1 MNTRPTIKLL
11 VLLCLFIFGTAHS
24 SVFGQTQP
32 RKWQDDEPK
41 FVEYYAPML
50 GADEFA
56 TIKRGRDALIR
67 RLEEGDPGTSDRL
80 RYSRLVIGHV
90 KGFLNDPR
98 EIVRINAMRVIGE
111 LGTDESV
118 HLLIGFLDDKQ
129 ATARHMAVFAIGR
142 AFRTALDSARPAAM
156 DAGATKQVIRDLAQG
171 LENENVSLIVD
182 AYVRTFDAASAVK
195 SPNLS
200 EIPPLALIELTDAMG
215 RRVQKMND
223 ATQDLHLARAFL
235 RASTLVR
242 DRLAD
247 PRIRTSEE
255 LARRVSAMAG
265 HLLAYVLH
273 DVRANI
279 NAEVNPDYRRAQINI
294 CKSTQAIIALAH
306 DRLDPVNVQRAN
318 KIGRLRPAER
328 LEQNDLDGFVQ
339 VVGALIGPPG
349 ILTEK
354 PFGYPDGAF
363 LK

>member
-11 VLLCLFIFGTAHS
+11 VLLCLFVLGTAHGP
-24 SVFGQTQP
+24 VFGQTQP
-32 RKWQDDEPK
+32 PKWQDDFEK
-41 FVEYYAPML
+41 YVDHFAPML

-56 TIKRGRDALIR
+56 SIKRGRDALIR
-67 RLEEGDPGTSDRL
+67 PFDEGDFGTGERL
-80 RYSRLVIGHV
+80 SKGRLVIAQTRDHL
-90 KGFLNDPR
+90 KSDR

-142 AFRTALDSARPAAM
+142 AFRTALDPARPAAM
-156 DAGATKQVIRDLAQG
+156 NADATKQVIRDLAQG
-171 LENENVSLIVD
+171 LENEEVSLIVD
-182 AYVRTFDAASAVK
+182 AYVRTFDAASAIT

-200 EIPPLALIELTDAMG
+200 EIPPLALTELTDAIG
-215 RRVQKMND
+215 RRVQKMNE
-223 ATQDLHLARAFL
+223 AVQDLHLARAYL

-247 PRIRTSEE
+247 PRIRVSKEM
-255 LARRVSAMAG
+255 ARKVSAIAG

-279 NAEVNPDYRRAQINI
+279 NAEIDPDYRRTQINI
-294 CKSTQAIIALAH
+294 CKSTHAIIGLAH

-318 KIGRLRPAER
+318 QIGRLRPAKS
-328 LEQNDLDGFVQ
+328 LENNDLDGFVQ
-339 VVGALIGPPG
+339 VVGTLIGPPG
-349 ILTEK
+349 ILTDE
-354 PFGYPDGAF
+354 PFGYPDAAF